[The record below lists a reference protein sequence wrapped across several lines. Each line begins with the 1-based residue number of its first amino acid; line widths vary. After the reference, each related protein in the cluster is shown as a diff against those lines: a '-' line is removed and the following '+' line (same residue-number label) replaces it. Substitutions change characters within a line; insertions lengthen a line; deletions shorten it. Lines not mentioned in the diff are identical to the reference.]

1 MTVENNKEDRA
12 MREKAYLLITAIIFG
27 LVALLHLV
35 RLVNHWSVQL
45 GTFAVPFWGSWLG
58 LIIGVALSLW
68 AVRLMTHQ
76 LSSSH

>member
-1 MTVENNKEDRA
+1 
-12 MREKAYLLITAIIFG
+12 MRERAYLLITAIIFG

-58 LIIGVALSLW
+58 LVIGVVLSLW

>member
-1 MTVENNKEDRA
+1 
-12 MREKAYLLITAIIFG
+12 MREKTYLLITAIIFG

-45 GTFAVPFWGSWLG
+45 GTFAFPFWGSWLG
-58 LIIGVALSLW
+58 LVVGVVLSLW